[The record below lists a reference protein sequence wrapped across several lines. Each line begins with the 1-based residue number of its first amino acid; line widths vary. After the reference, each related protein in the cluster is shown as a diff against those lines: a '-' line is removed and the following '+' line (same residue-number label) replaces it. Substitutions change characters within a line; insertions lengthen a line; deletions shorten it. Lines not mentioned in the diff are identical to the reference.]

1 MTKTNEVDMLH
12 GPLLGKILRFAMP
25 FAASSILQQLFNSVD
40 VAIVGHFASSEA
52 LAAVGANTFLIN
64 LMINFFVGISV
75 GASVV
80 MSNYIGQH
88 DARRIRHAVS
98 TTAAL
103 AMASGVLLLGLGLAV
118 ARPVL
123 ELMGTPANILE
134 DAVLYLR
141 IYFLGAPFFMVFNFG
156 ASILRSKGDT
166 RRPLYV
172 LLVAG
177 IINTLLNLLLV
188 IVFRLSVAGVA
199 IATGI
204 ANAFC
209 AAVIVWLLHR
219 ESGPFRLRVRHI
231 RVYGPELRRILQIG
245 VPAGVQS
252 MVFSL
257 SNIFVQSA
265 INGFG
270 SAAVAGASVAQTFD
284 SYCYFLLSA
293 FSGAAVTFV
302 GQNYGAGQ
310 LARCKRIFWICFAC
324 GVSVCLVANMLFM
337 VFADGVLA
345 LFTAD
350 AEVVRY
356 AKLRMEYVL
365 VFQALAATYDVPS
378 GAMRG
383 LGHSM
388 ETALLTIFGTCVLR
402 LVWIFLVLPRWPG
415 YEHLMVCY
423 PVSWALTGVM
433 VSAVF
438 WWTMRRVSRNF
449 AA

>member
-1 MTKTNEVDMLH
+1 MLH
-12 GPLLGKILRFAMP
+12 GPLLGKILKFAMP
-25 FAASSILQQLFNSVD
+25 FAASSVLQQLFNSVD
-40 VAIVGHFASSEA
+40 VAIVGRFASSEA

-64 LMINFFVGISV
+64 LLINFFVGISM

-80 MSNYIGQH
+80 LSNYIGQH
-88 DARRIRHAVS
+88 DRRRIRRGVS
-98 TTAAL
+98 STAAL
-103 AMASGVLLLGLGLAV
+103 ALASGLFLLCLGVAV
-118 ARPVL
+118 ARPLL
-123 ELMGTPANILE
+123 ELMGTPANILD

-141 IYFLGAPFFMVFNFG
+141 IYFLGAPFFMIFNFG
-156 ASILRSKGDT
+156 SSIVRSKGDT

-188 IVFRLSVAGVA
+188 IVFHLGVAGVA

-209 AAVIVWLLHR
+209 AVVIVWLLRR
-219 ESGPFRLRVRHI
+219 EEGPFRLDVRRIH
-231 RVYGPELRRILQIG
+231 VYGPELRRILQIG
-245 VPAGVQS
+245 VPAGFQS

-257 SNIFVQSA
+257 SNIFVQTA
-265 INGFG
+265 INGYG

-310 LARCKRIFWICFAC
+310 LARCKRIFWICFVCGALAC
-324 GVSVCLVANMLFM
+324 FVANMLFM
-337 VFADGVLA
+337 AFADEVLS
-345 LFTAD
+345 LFTTD
-350 AEVVRY
+350 ARVVYY

-365 VFQALAATYDVPS
+365 VFQAIAATYDVPS

-383 LGHSM
+383 LGHSL
-388 ETALLTIFGTCVLR
+388 ETALLTVFGTCVLR
-402 LVWIFLVLPRWPG
+402 VVWIYAVCPRWPG
-415 YEHLMVCY
+415 YANLMICY
-423 PVSWALTGVM
+423 PVAWVLTGIMVSVVFALTL
-433 VSAVF
+433 
-438 WWTMRRVSRNF
+438 RRLERRSV
-449 AA
+449 